1 MIFMAII
8 QNDKHSIGDLF
19 NNRNPF
25 IIPKHQRAYSW
36 EDEEV
41 QAFCNDIDEIS
52 DEEEYFFGGVVS
64 VHQHATN
71 GPGRIYRVVDGQQRL
86 ATFTML
92 ISQLR
97 NGYKIIEF
105 QANEENDST
114 NKDTAKS
121 LAEDLYNI
129 YLTYNDTRKKP
140 PIRENRLTLSKVDS
154 DFFKELLNNSSLTI
168 TAESHKRILHAWENL
183 FEKLI
188 KPIVYNESIS
198 LSDKLDQLNLL
209 KDKVL
214 EQSVIIH
221 IVCDNLDEAYQLFE
235 VLNDRG
241 KELAIGDY
249 LRSTTLEILDD
260 NPTTQNTVAEL
271 WDDILARQN
280 AEKFIKSYL
289 ASHVATIPKSNVH
302 RQFQKKFFK
311 FNDIT
316 EEAQIT
322 TLNRVQNIKS
332 TFDIYEYLID
342 GVWPYSTSGLLAWE
356 KNRLNLLIKQ
366 LEHKLCIPLLLAVYE
381 VGNESDLLKVVIALE
396 KVVFRYISVSNLRA
410 NNLSQIYKRHI
421 LNMRRDGE
429 FQYNDFKNDLIELL
443 DTACND
449 SLFTDSI
456 ISNLTYQNKSRN
468 RKKIRY
474 FLTTLEDY
482 TSWYTS
488 PSASLPPR
496 AQMNVITNIDSVEI
510 EHIYP
515 QNAIQNIEALESL
528 KHSIGNLTYWSP
540 SDNKSASNLEF
551 QNKKTHYSSS
561 NVSLTRRLAELD
573 EWNESSV
580 TSTQQLYIDMAK
592 SIFTIY

>member
-1 MIFMAII
+1 MAII

-25 IIPKHQRAYSW
+25 VIPKHQRAYSW

-41 QAFCNDIDEIS
+41 QAFCNDLNEIS
-52 DEEEYFFGGVVS
+52 DGEEYFFGGVVS

-92 ISQLR
+92 IAQLR
-97 NGYKIIEF
+97 NGYKLIEL
-105 QANEENDST
+105 QAIEVDDST
-114 NKDTAKS
+114 NEDTAKS
-121 LAEDLYNI
+121 LADDLYNI

-154 DFFKELLNNSSLTI
+154 DFFKDLLNNSSLSI
-168 TAESHKRILHAWENL
+168 TAESHKKIKYAWETV
-183 FEKLI
+183 FDELI
-188 KPIVYNESIS
+188 KPIVYNDSNS

-214 EQSVIIH
+214 EQSVVIH

-260 NPTTQNTVAEL
+260 NSAIQNTVAEL
-271 WDDILARQN
+271 WDDILARKN

-289 ASHVATIPKSNVH
+289 ASHVAVIPKSNVH
-302 RQFQKKFFK
+302 RQFQKRFFR
-311 FNDIT
+311 FDDSIENNQM
-316 EEAQIT
+316 A
-322 TLNRVQNIKS
+322 TLERVQNIKS
-332 TFDIYEYLID
+332 TFDIYEYIID
-342 GVWPYSTSGLLAWE
+342 GVWPYSNSNLLTWQ
-356 KNRLNLLIKQ
+356 KNRLNLLIDQ

-381 VGNESDLLKVVIALE
+381 IGNESDLFNVVIALE

-421 LNMRRDGE
+421 LNMRRNNLFIYD
-429 FQYNDFKNDLIELL
+429 DFKNDLIELL
-443 DTACND
+443 NNNCSD
-449 SLFTDSI
+449 SLFADSI
-456 ISNLTYQNKSRN
+456 ISNLNYQNNNRN

-482 TSWYTS
+482 NTWYTRNKS
-488 PSASLPPR
+488 SLPPTT
-496 AQMNVITNIDSVEI
+496 QMNTITNIDSVDI

-515 QNAIQNIEALESL
+515 QNADEIIESL
-528 KHSIGNLTYWSP
+528 EPLKHTIGNLTYWSP
-540 SDNKSASNLEF
+540 NDNKCASNLAF
-551 QNKKTHYSSS
+551 QNKKTLYSSS
-561 NVSLTRRLAELD
+561 NVSLTRRLTD
-573 EWNESSV
+573 FDNWNESSV
-580 TSTQQLYIDMAK
+580 QSTQEHYIEMAK
-592 SIFTIY
+592 LIFKVY